1 MNRSLAD
8 IRTDYT
14 KATLSPEEAE
24 EKPIDQFRLWF
35 GEAQKAKAQEVN
47 AMNLSTVSA
56 DGRPSSRIVLLKDI
70 SEEGFVFFTNYK
82 SRKAQQIESNPY
94 VALTFFWPEL
104 ERQVRIEGRLHK
116 VSAEMS
122 DEYFSSRPRASQLGA
137 WASPQSQEI
146 PGREVLES
154 REKELEEQ
162 FAGQPIQRPP
172 HWGGYELIPDQLE
185 FWQGRPSRLHDRLL
199 YKKEQKDWTRK
210 RLAP

>member
-14 KATLSPEEAE
+14 KATLSPDEAAE
-24 EKPIDQFRLWF
+24 NPLEQFRLWF
-35 GEAQKAKAQEVN
+35 SEAQKSKAQEVN
-47 AMNLSTVSA
+47 AMNLSTASA
-56 DGRPSSRIVLLKDI
+56 DGRPSSRIVLLKNI
-70 SEEGFVFFTNYK
+70 SEDGFVFFTNYN
-82 SRKAQQIESNPY
+82 SRKGEQIAVNPY
-94 VALTFFWPEL
+94 AALTFFWPEL

-116 VSAEMS
+116 VSAEVS
-122 DEYFSSRPRASQLGA
+122 DEYFSRRPRASQLGA

-146 PGREVLES
+146 PGRETLENK
-154 REKELEEQ
+154 EKELEDK

-172 HWGGYELIPDQLE
+172 HWGGYELIPDHIE

-199 YKKEQKDWTRK
+199 YEKKEAGWINK